1 MRSLGERSPGV
12 CKTRGLVVD
21 GYVENAGPRFQGVE
35 NTGSSEKTRSLVEN
49 TGSGGKHG
57 V

>member
-1 MRSLGERSPGV
+1 MRSLGVRSSGV

-35 NTGSSEKTRSLVEN
+35 NTGSS
-49 TGSGGKHG
+49 GKHG